1 MLLIGKAVANFGTV
15 KIDPQNR
22 LGRFDQRYLSALAIA
37 LALAIF
43 LITWFSIRQ
52 SRSDSF
58 ELLAEQGRTFTESL
72 AQASENA
79 VTSEIFYDYLVRTRY
94 SDLIVT
100 LMDMRMENLDEQ
112 GWASFAFSH
121 DLVGVYI
128 YDTLAELVDGV
139 TARGGSYGPPDYIE
153 AEVDSLLADPEER
166 FVLLF
171 DEGQEPGEM
180 YHYYLELS
188 SRMDQVVVLVTD
200 AFAYREAI
208 SETGMD
214 HLADVMAREPG
225 VEYIVYQTTD
235 GMVFS
240 SGLSG
245 DLPAVADDPY
255 LIAALDADSIVERL
269 YDYQGRRVLELVRPF
284 STALH
289 PFGLFR
295 VGLSLERYYAVSSGF
310 DQQLVILSGVLLLL
324 LMVALAYL
332 RGRRKRWEMAERF
345 EQETR
350 RKERLSEMGDLAAGV
365 AHEIRNPLNT
375 ISIAAQRLAREFEP
389 KADQDKYTSFTSR
402 IRTET
407 KRLNEITTRFL
418 ALAREDKHKRVTVE
432 LNQLLNEVGDLLQ
445 VEGDRL
451 GISIQIRAESN
462 LKVLADTDKLKEM
475 FLNLF
480 NNSKEALAG
489 QPGSFEITAGRSGD
503 RIQIT
508 VTDNGP
514 GIPTELH
521 EKVFAPYYTTKE
533 AGTGLGLPTVQRIV
547 ADFGGEVELDPRH
560 SSGTRFKIRL
570 SAS

>member
-1 MLLIGKAVANFGTV
+1 MKTR
-15 KIDPQNR
+15 PQNR
-22 LGRFDQRYLSALAIA
+22 PGRFDQRHLSALAIA

-43 LITWFSIRQ
+43 LITWVSIRQ
-52 SRSDSF
+52 SRSDSY
-58 ELLAEQGRTFTESL
+58 ELLAEQGRAFTESL
-72 AQASENA
+72 ARASENA
-79 VTSEIFYDYLVRTRY
+79 VTSETFYDYLVRTRY

-100 LMDMRMENLDEQ
+100 LMDMRPENLDEQ

-121 DLVGVYI
+121 DLVGVYV
-128 YDTLAELVDGV
+128 YDTAAELVAGV
-139 TARGGSYGPPDYIE
+139 TARGGRDEPPGFVE
-153 AEVDSLLADPEER
+153 AEVDSLIADPEAR
-166 FVLLF
+166 FVLLVN
-171 DEGQEPGEM
+171 EGDEPGEIL
-180 YHYYLELS
+180 HYYLELTN
-188 SRMDQVVVLVTD
+188 RMDQVVVLVTD
-200 AFAYREAI
+200 ASGYRDAI
-208 SETGMD
+208 DETGMW
-214 HLADVMAREPG
+214 HLAEVMAREPG
-225 VEYIVYQTTD
+225 VEYVVYQTTES
-235 GMVFS
+235 MVFS
-240 SGLSG
+240 SGRG
-245 DLPAVADDPY
+245 NNLPSIADDPF
-255 LIAALDADSIVERL
+255 LTAALDADSILERL
-269 YDYQGRRVLELVRPF
+269 YDCEGRRVLELVRPF

-295 VGLSLERYYAVSSGF
+295 VGLSLERYYDVSSGF

-332 RGRRKRWEMAERF
+332 RGRRKRWEMAEQF

-389 KADQDKYTSFTSR
+389 KADRDKYDSFTGR

-407 KRLNEITTRFL
+407 KRLNEIITRFL
-418 ALAREDKHKRVTVE
+418 ALAREDRKVLSAVD
-432 LNQLLNEVGDLLQ
+432 LDQLLTEVGELLS

-451 GISIQIRAESN
+451 GISVQVHSDPW
-462 LKVLADTDKLKEM
+462 LKIAADPDRLKEL

-489 QPGSFEITAGRSGD
+489 KPGGFEVTARRSGD
-503 RIQIT
+503 RIEI
-508 VTDNGP
+508 VVADDGP

-547 ADFGGEVELDPRH
+547 SDLGGNIRLDSDA
-560 SSGTRFKIRL
+560 SSGTRFVITL
-570 SAS
+570 QAD

>member
-1 MLLIGKAVANFGTV
+1 V
-15 KIDPQNR
+15 KIHHDNR
-22 LGRFDQRYLSALAIA
+22 PGQFDQRYLSALAIA

-43 LITWFSIRQ
+43 LITWVSIRQ

-58 ELLAEQGRTFTESL
+58 KLLAEQGRAFTESL
-72 AQASENA
+72 ARASENA
-79 VTSEIFYDYLVRTRY
+79 VTSETFYDYLVRTRY

-100 LMDMRMENLDEQ
+100 LMDMRLENLDEQ

-121 DLVGVYI
+121 DLVGVYV
-128 YDTLAELVDGV
+128 YDTSGELVAGV

-153 AEVDSLLADPEER
+153 AEVDSLLADPEAR
-166 FVLLF
+166 FVLLL

-180 YHYYLELS
+180 HHYYLELS

-200 AFAYREAI
+200 ALAYRQAI
-208 SETGMD
+208 SETGMA

-240 SGLSG
+240 SWRSG
-245 DLPAVADDPY
+245 ALPAIAADQF
-255 LIAALDADSIVERL
+255 LTAALDADSIVERL

-295 VGLSLERYYAVSSGF
+295 VGLSLERYYDVSSGF
-310 DQQLVILSGVLLLL
+310 DQQLMILSGVLLLL

-389 KADQDKYTSFTSR
+389 QTEQDKYDSFTNQ
-402 IRTET
+402 IHTET
-407 KRLNEITTRFL
+407 KRLNEIITRFL
-418 ALAREDKHKRVTVE
+418 ALAREDKEKRVTVE
-432 LNQLLNEVGDLLQ
+432 LDRLLNEVGELLQ

-451 GISIQIRAESN
+451 GLSVRVEAEPD
-462 LKVLADTDKLKEM
+462 LKVTANPDRLKEM

-480 NNSKEALAG
+480 SNSKEALAG
-489 QPGSFEITAGRSGD
+489 KPGIFEIAACRSGD

-514 GIPTELH
+514 GIPRELH

-547 ADFGGEVELDPRH
+547 NDLGGEVTIDSSLG
-560 SSGTRFKIRL
+560 SGTRFKITL
-570 SAS
+570 SAG